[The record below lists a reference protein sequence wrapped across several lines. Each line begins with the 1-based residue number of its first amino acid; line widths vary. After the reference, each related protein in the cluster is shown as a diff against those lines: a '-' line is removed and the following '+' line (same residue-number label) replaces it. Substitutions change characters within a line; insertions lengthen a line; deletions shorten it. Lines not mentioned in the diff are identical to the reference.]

1 MNGFRATTRHALGA
15 LALAGLAAAG
25 CAPGGRGHDA
35 AVAGADDGLRIAPDP
50 AFAAVE
56 LRAVFADPAPD
67 PASVRVEWRRNGA
80 TIDGAKT
87 ATLDPSRFAKG
98 DLVSV
103 HVFVPAEEG
112 RSAREMTASVRVAN
126 SSPRIASVGVAQEA
140 GPSGTELRAS
150 VECLDPDRDATRL
163 EYTWF
168 ANGRPVPGAGEPVL
182 PASKFARGD
191 RVTLTVVARDDET
204 ESPPVTS
211 EPFVLENH
219 PPSFTSR
226 PELPRAGDPA
236 FEYQPAALDP
246 DGDALRY
253 SLDAG
258 PDGMSLDALGRVVW
272 VLPAGPARRG
282 DHVVRLRVADP
293 HGGEAV
299 QEFTIRL

>member
-15 LALAGLAAAG
+15 LALAGFAAAG
-25 CAPGGRGHDA
+25 CAPGGRGFDA
-35 AVAGADDGLRIAPDP
+35 AVAGADAGVRIAPDP

-56 LRAVFADPAPD
+56 LTAVFADPAPD
-67 PASVRVEWRRNGA
+67 PAGLRVEWRRDGA
-80 TIDGAKT
+80 TIDGAT
-87 ATLDPSRFAKG
+87 TTTLDPSRFAKG

-103 HVFVPAEEG
+103 HVFVPAGEG
-112 RSAREMTASVRVAN
+112 RGAREMTASVRVAN
-126 SSPRIASVGVAQEA
+126 SPPRIASVGLAHEA
-140 GPSGTELRAS
+140 GPSGAELRAS
-150 VECLDPDRDATRL
+150 VECLDPDRDATQL
-163 EYTWF
+163 EYAWF
-168 ANGRPVPGAGEPVL
+168 ANGRPVPDAGGPVL
-182 PASKFARGD
+182 PATKFARGD

-219 PPSFTSR
+219 PPSFTSQ
-226 PELPRAGDPA
+226 PALPRAGEPA
-236 FEYQPAALDP
+236 FEYQATALDP

-258 PDGMSLDALGRVVW
+258 PDGMSVDALGRVHW
-272 VLPAGPARRG
+272 MLPAGPARRG

-299 QEFTIRL
+299 QEFTLRL